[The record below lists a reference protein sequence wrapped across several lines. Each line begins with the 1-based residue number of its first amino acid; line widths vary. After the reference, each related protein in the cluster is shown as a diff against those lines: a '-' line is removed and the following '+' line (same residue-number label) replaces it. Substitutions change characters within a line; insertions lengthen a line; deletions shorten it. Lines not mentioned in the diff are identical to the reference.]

1 MYVAILRQILLTLN
15 DRTNVPQPLS
25 RIAYIILNLYKFATD
40 IH

>member
-15 DRTNVPQPLS
+15 DRTNVQPLS
-25 RIAYIILNLYKFATD
+25 RIAYIIQNHYKFATD